1 MRKLARAGSGLA
13 IAATLILSAGG
24 QARHI
29 SPAPRTTPTAPTPAT
44 MPRTLSV
51 DEAAAL
57 IGRTVTG
64 SRPVL
69 LPQAIPVGYT
79 ARLILSADD
88 FQVTYASVDGS
99 RRIFFELGVAQPP
112 PPQPDGTQSYPRFR
126 GVMAL
131 YQVDSQSPPTSRR
144 FIDWGEPGTASP
156 NLQIKPEYGVP
167 YFLSTEGFAAAE
179 CWQIASSVG
188 PFAGSQS
195 WRRDR
200 G

>member
-1 MRKLARAGSGLA
+1 MRKLARTGSGLGF
-13 IAATLILSAGG
+13 AATLILSACGG
-24 QARHI
+24 AQHI
-29 SPAPRTTPTAPTPAT
+29 SSATRTTPTAPTPAT

-69 LPQAIPVGYT
+69 LPKAIPVGYAAQVT
-79 ARLILSADD
+79 VSADD

-99 RRIFFELGVAQPP
+99 RSIFFEIGVAQPP
-112 PPQPDGTQSYPRFR
+112 APQPDGTQSYPRFR

-144 FIDWGEPGTASP
+144 FIEWGEPGTASP
-156 NLQIKPEYGVP
+156 NLQIKPDYGVP
-167 YFLSTEGFAAAE
+167 YFLSTEGLAE
-179 CWQIASSVG
+179 AEFWQIANSLG
-188 PFAGSQS
+188 PVAGPKS
-195 WRRDR
+195 
-200 G
+200 